1 MADDKKSILKRFLDF
16 IISIGPAFFVV
27 GYTIGTGSIVTMA
40 SAGSRYGMAMLWA
53 LVLACFFSFVLLEA
67 YGRYTI
73 VTGEGSLYGIK
84 KHIAG
89 GKYISVILLA
99 GLIFVEVL
107 ALIGIMGI
115 VTELIHDWTGLL
127 FGGEGWNSI
136 GIVIGISIIIY
147 GILMT
152 GKYSIFEKVL
162 IVFVGTMGI
171 SFLMTL
177 FFVPPSISEMVKGL
191 IPTIPEG
198 SNATILIAAIVG
210 TTFTAPT
217 FVVRGILMK
226 EKTWDLGKLK
236 HARKDAIQGAVL
248 MFFISVSVM
257 AVAATAFYPIGRHI
271 NKVVEMIDLL
281 KPLLGEF
288 AVSFFV
294 LGIISAA
301 MSSVIPIIML
311 APLLISDYRNEKVKY
326 KGKSFRIISGIVLA
340 LGFIVPAGGFRPVFA
355 MIVSQAFQ
363 VFLLPAVVFLIMH
376 LVNNKYLMKDNVAGK
391 WLNFGLITSAVFS
404 LYISYP
410 AIIGLIESFNTI
422 F

>member
-1 MADDKKSILKRFLDF
+1 MDKGNSSLLEKFNSFLS
-16 IISIGPAFFVV
+16 SIGPAFFVV

-40 SAGSRYGMAMLWA
+40 SAGSRYGMEMLWA

-84 KHIAG
+84 KHLLG
-89 GKYISVILLA
+89 GKNISVILLA
-99 GLIFVEVL
+99 GLIFIEVL
-107 ALIGIMGI
+107 ALVGIMGI
-115 VTELIHDWTGLL
+115 VTELIHDWTAIL
-127 FGGEGWNSI
+127 FGGEGWSSI
-136 GIVIGISIIIY
+136 GIAISISLIIY
-147 GILMT
+147 GVLMT
-152 GKYSIFEKVL
+152 GKYSVFEKVL

-171 SFLMTL
+171 SFLMTI
-177 FFVPPSISEMVKGL
+177 FFVPPNFTEMAKGL
-191 IPTIPEG
+191 IPSIPEG
-198 SNATILIAAIVG
+198 TNATILIAAIVG

-226 EKTWDLGKLK
+226 EKTWELDQLK
-236 HARKDAIQGAVL
+236 HARKDAIQGATL
-248 MFFISVSVM
+248 MFFISVAVM
-257 AVAATAFYPIGRHI
+257 AVAASAFFPIGRHI
-271 NKVVEMIDLL
+271 NKVVEMVDLL

-294 LGIISAA
+294 MGIISAA

-311 APLLISDYRNEKVKY
+311 APLLISDYKNEPVQY
-326 KGKSFRIISGIVLA
+326 KGRSFRLISGAVLA
-340 LGFIVPAGGFRPVFA
+340 LGLIVPAGGFRPVFA

-363 VFLLPAVVFLIMH
+363 VFLLPVIVLIIMY
-376 LVNNKYLMKDNVAGK
+376 LVNNKELMKDNVAGK
-391 WLNFGLITSAVFS
+391 WLNAGLTASAVFS

-410 AIIGLIESFNTI
+410 AIIGLIESFKTI